1 MNSNLLCLPVN
12 DNFCGGHLA
21 KAMSAVYRMAAADG
35 GTAVLPTVAG
45 VATSQTIC
53 SRVTPFLVRFT
64 SDVGEG
70 PLETVQSGFNL
81 QYLLT

>member
-21 KAMSAVYRMAAADG
+21 KTMSAVYRATNAAG
-35 GTAVLPTVAG
+35 GTDAIPAN
-45 VATSQTIC
+45 SQTIC

>member
-21 KAMSAVYRMAAADG
+21 KTMSVVYRTAGGAA
-35 GTAVLPTVAG
+35 TP
-45 VATSQTIC
+45 ATSQTIC

-70 PLETVQSGFNL
+70 PLEIVQSGFNL